1 MVYLA
6 RRFKLNPRLPLGLKS
21 KCPDLMASFLID
33 RQQATNPLT
42 KLTRRQATNPVTRPL
57 ERRQKCTQ
65 LIIPEGTAI
74 IPIILQHEVS
84 RAISLNGPSLRHRRT
99 YLAAESLGVLTH
111 HAARA
116 LTAGPAGS

>member
-1 MVYLA
+1 MVCLL
-6 RRFKLNPRLPLGLKS
+6 RRFKLNPRLPLRLKS
-21 KCPDLMASFLID
+21 KCPDLMVSFLID
-33 RQQATNPLT
+33 RHQATNLLT

-57 ERRQKCTQ
+57 KRQQKCTQ

-74 IPIILQHEVS
+74 VPIILQHELS
-84 RAISLNGPSLRHRRT
+84 RAISLTGPSLRHRRT

-116 LTAGPAGS
+116 LTA